1 MKLSR
6 SSSRRTR
13 SRYNIKIKTV
23 RGKDEN
29 VARVV
34 EEMKKARVKLLR
46 GDEWQIERKLVLK
59 EENIYIPVTAQTPS
73 YVYFY
78 FSIKN
83 LLVFWSFIIDL
94 FLSKAL
100 WLFGFIL
107 RLLYK
112 VSYFLLS
119 NINSF

>member
-23 RGKDEN
+23 RGKDEK

-34 EEMKKARVKLLR
+34 EKMKKARVKVLR
-46 GDEWQIERKLVLK
+46 GDEWQIERELVLK

-73 YVYFY
+73 YIHLY
-78 FSIKN
+78 FSIKT

-100 WLFGFIL
+100 WSFGFIL
-107 RLLYK
+107 RLLCK